1 MIFDRIN
8 YKAAAKEQLKGN
20 VWMIFLCSII
30 VGAIIGAIEF
40 IPIAGAI
47 AAVVLAPVLYMGMYY
62 LFMDVQSGK
71 KPEVATIFKGFSA
84 DFGRIWLLFFL
95 MGLYT
100 LLWSLLF
107 FIPGIVKSY
116 AYSMAPYIL
125 AENPDMTANEA
136 ITRSKEITMG
146 HKGDLFVMDLSFI
159 GWGLLITI
167 TFGLVGIYA
176 GPYMALTKVNAYHAL
191 KGNAPTAQIYDAPAE
206 EPAEKPELSDHE

>member
-1 MIFDRIN
+1 MVFDRIN

-30 VGAIIGAIEF
+30 VGAIVGAIEF

-47 AAVVLAPVLYMGMYY
+47 ASIVLAPVLYMGMYY

-71 KPEVATIFKGFSA
+71 KPEVATVFKGFSA
-84 DFGRIWLLFFL
+84 DFGRIWLTFFL

-100 LLWSLLF
+100 ALWSLLF
-107 FIPGIVKSY
+107 IIPGIVKSY

-159 GWGLLITI
+159 GWGLLMVI

-176 GPYMALTKVNAYHAL
+176 GPYIALTKVNAYHAL
-191 KGNAPTAQIYDAPAE
+191 KGNAPTAQVYDAPAAKSE
-206 EPAEKPELSDHE
+206 IPNNE

>member
-1 MIFDRIN
+1 MVFDRIN

-30 VGAIIGAIEF
+30 VGAIVGAIEF

-47 AAVVLAPVLYMGMYY
+47 ASIVLAPVLYMGMYY

-71 KPEVATIFKGFSA
+71 KPEVVTVFKGFSA
-84 DFGRIWLLFFL
+84 DFGRIWLTFFL

-100 LLWSLLF
+100 ALWSLLF
-107 FIPGIVKSY
+107 IIPGIVKSY

-159 GWGLLITI
+159 GWGLLMVI
-167 TFGLVGIYA
+167 TFGLAGIYA
-176 GPYMALTKVNAYHAL
+176 GPYIALTKVNAYHAL
-191 KGNAPTAQIYDAPAE
+191 KGNVPTAQVYDAPA
-206 EPAEKPELSDHE
+206 AESEIPNNE